1 MNVPHW
7 IRLAA
12 GAAVVAAT
20 LAGCSKSAQSYLD
33 RGNAYM
39 EKGNVDAAV
48 LEYRNAVAK
57 DGMFAPA
64 RLKLAEAYLRQGNG
78 AGAVAESVRAA
89 DLLPNDV
96 DAQLRAGALLLAA
109 GRPEDAK
116 GRADKALAV
125 NPKNVEALVLRAN
138 GLARLKDL
146 DGALKE
152 MQQALSLDPRSS
164 IQTTMGLIQ
173 AEKGNLL
180 EAEAA
185 FRQAVATDPKSV
197 TAQVALGQFLWSTGK
212 AADAE
217 GAFKAALALEPGNEL
232 ANRAVAAFYLRIG
245 PRRRGRALFQE
256 DRGSLR
262 RRGGEA
268 RACGLLHGTEA
279 AVGCHGCLGEAQCRA
294 AGTGRWPGRRS
305 PTSSTPEGR
314 PRTPSERSTKW

>member
-33 RGNAYM
+33 CGNAYM

-197 TAQVALGQFLWSTGK
+197 TAQVALGQFC
-212 AADAE
+212 
-217 GAFKAALALEPGNEL
+217 GA
-232 ANRAVAAFYLRIG
+232 
-245 PRRRGRALFQE
+245 Q
-256 DRGSLR
+256 
-262 RRGGEA
+262 
-268 RACGLLHGTEA
+268 
-279 AVGCHGCLGEAQCRA
+279 
-294 AGTGRWPGRRS
+294 GRRPTPRARSRRHS
-305 PTSSTPEGR
+305 PSSLATNWPIAR
-314 PRTPSERSTKW
+314 SRRST